1 METKEK
7 NEHSSENTTVIRIP
21 NTVHVE
27 LRKHFKARGIKLGHG
42 ATEVI
47 VAFLKAQTQT
57 P

>member
-21 NTVHVE
+21 NAVHVE

-47 VAFLKAQTQT
+47 VAFLKAQTPT